1 MTDRVFDRIPLSLE
15 VEYRTAGAFL
25 VAYTSNLSK
34 GGLFIETDRPAP
46 VGTALM
52 LSFTIP
58 SGEKLQVRAAVAWV
72 RPQPND
78 GKPAGM
84 GVEFEGLDGHH
95 GEIIDR
101 IVGSF
106 RGLAIMIVC
115 PNPQA
120 RAVLAR
126 AVRSIL
132 SSAEVLEADSAD
144 AAEAG
149 FAREPDLVIVDL
161 DEREAGEALYAL
173 RLAKRPP
180 RQLPV
185 IAASRDEMSRQRAR
199 DLGADEVVP
208 TPLIISD
215 LQTCIL
221 RALGRPLRIS

>member
-58 SGEKLQVRAAVAWV
+58 SGERLQVRAAVAWV
-72 RPQPND
+72 RPQPAD

-84 GVEFEGLDGHH
+84 GVEFEGLDTGH

-106 RGLAIMIVC
+106 RGLAIM
-115 PNPQA
+115 
-120 RAVLAR
+120 
-126 AVRSIL
+126 
-132 SSAEVLEADSAD
+132 
-144 AAEAG
+144 
-149 FAREPDLVIVDL
+149 
-161 DEREAGEALYAL
+161 
-173 RLAKRPP
+173 
-180 RQLPV
+180 
-185 IAASRDEMSRQRAR
+185 
-199 DLGADEVVP
+199 
-208 TPLIISD
+208 
-215 LQTCIL
+215 
-221 RALGRPLRIS
+221 

>member
-34 GGLFIETDRPAP
+34 GGLFIETERPVP
-46 VGTALM
+46 VGTVLM

-58 SGEKLQVRAAVAWV
+58 SGERLQVRAVVAWL
-72 RPQPND
+72 RPQPSE

-84 GVEFEGLDGHH
+84 GVEFEGLDAHH

-101 IVGSF
+101 IAGAF
-106 RGLAIMIVC
+106 RGLSIMIVC
-115 PNPQA
+115 PSPQA

-132 SSAEVLEADSAD
+132 SSAEVLEVDSAD

-149 FAREPDLVIVDL
+149 FARDPDLVIVDL

-173 RLAKRPP
+173 RLAKRSP

-185 IAASRDEMSRQRAR
+185 IAASRDEESRQRAR
-199 DLGADEVVP
+199 DLGADKVVP
-208 TPLIISD
+208 TPLVVPD
-215 LQTCIL
+215 LQACIL
-221 RALGRPLRIS
+221 RALGRPLRVT